1 MMDRTFFG
9 GMLRA
14 AAVAAMATIVLA
26 GCRTT
31 KEVPGDPFAPTDG
44 PGLVKLGPGDTMPDV
59 TAAYARKTFYLERA
73 ANESIGWFQ
82 KPSSKQWFP
91 FRNQGTNEE
100 VCTHE
105 QAAASVVAFREL
117 LKNSSDATQF
127 SQRFFEMFD
136 VWQSVGYT
144 ADREV
149 LFTGYYSPIFK
160 ASREADERF
169 KYPLYTRPA
178 DLVSDPATGQ
188 PLGRRLA
195 DGSTQPWPSRAEIE
209 SSGMLKGTELVYV
222 ESNLDAYIIHVNGSA
237 KLIMPDNSVMYIGY
251 AGKTDRPYFG
261 LGGALV
267 EAGAIPKNQLSLS
280 SIRRLYKTNPA
291 LIDEYILKN
300 ESYVFFTEYPTD
312 RWPAGSLGT
321 RVNEDA
327 SIATDKTIFPRGGL
341 VMVDTRANTF
351 TRGLVEYKNFMFD
364 QDTGGA
370 IRAAGRADL
379 YMGNGAAAE
388 LLAGGQV
395 ANGKMYYFFLK
406 PEFVAQYPLPEPAKA
421 QVKALQTKPA
431 PTKPASAAEGTKP
444 AAATAAVGDESKES
458 TAPRPALHGAPPG
471 ARRCVSPWCQAPD
484 VTCQTERF
492 GIVHA
497 EAVADDPVT
506 NRVRAV
512 GSRLVPGWCLAP
524 PGGSSGGRVRRRAM
538 PRCACRPTRRPTCGR
553 TPWGTP
559 ALSRMAPAPPRTR
572 ARSASHR
579 A

>member
-1 MMDRTFFG
+1 MMDRTTLG
-9 GMLRA
+9 GALRA
-14 AAVAAMATIVLA
+14 AAVAAMAMLVLA
-26 GCRTT
+26 GCRTN
-31 KEVPGDPFAPTDG
+31 KEVPNDPFKPTEG
-44 PGLVKLGPGDTMPDV
+44 PGLVKLGPNDPMPDV
-59 TAAYARKTFYLERA
+59 SAAYARKSFYLERA
-73 ANESIGWFQ
+73 ADESIGWFQ

-91 FRNQGTNEE
+91 FKNQGTNEE

-105 QAAASVVAFREL
+105 QAASSVIAFRDL
-117 LKNSSDATQF
+117 LTNSTSADDFRTK
-127 SQRFFEMFD
+127 FFEMFD

-149 LFTGYYSPIFK
+149 MFTGYYSPIFQ
-160 ASREADERF
+160 ASREPTDRF

-178 DLVSDPATGQ
+178 DLVSDPVTGQ
-188 PLGRRLA
+188 PLGRKTA
-195 DGSTQPWPSRAEIE
+195 DGATQPWPSRAEIE

-261 LGGALV
+261 LGAALV

-280 SIRRLYKTNPA
+280 SIRRLYKTQPE
-291 LIDEYILKN
+291 LVDQYIAKN
-300 ESYVFFTEYPTD
+300 ESYVFFTEYPND

-327 SIATDKTIFPRGGL
+327 TIATDKTIFPRGGL

-406 PEFVAQYPLPEPAKA
+406 PEFIAQYPLPEA
-421 QVKALQTKPA
+421 VKAAKPR
-431 PTKPASAAEGTKP
+431 
-444 AAATAAVGDESKES
+444 ATAAAP
-458 TAPRPALHGAPPG
+458 TAAEKAPAAKK
-471 ARRCVSPWCQAPD
+471 
-484 VTCQTERF
+484 
-492 GIVHA
+492 
-497 EAVADDPVT
+497 
-506 NRVRAV
+506 
-512 GSRLVPGWCLAP
+512 
-524 PGGSSGGRVRRRAM
+524 
-538 PRCACRPTRRPTCGR
+538 
-553 TPWGTP
+553 TP
-559 ALSRMAPAPPRTR
+559 AKKAQ
-572 ARSASHR
+572 ASVSENLK
-579 A
+579 

>member
-1 MMDRTFFG
+1 MMDRTTFG
-9 GMLRA
+9 GTLRA
-14 AAVAAMATIVLA
+14 AAVAALAMIVLA
-26 GCRTT
+26 GCRTN
-31 KEVPGDPFAPTDG
+31 KEVPNDPFKPTEG
-44 PGLVKLGPGDTMPDV
+44 PGLVKLGPNDPMPDV
-59 TAAYARKTFYLERA
+59 SAAYARKSFYLERA
-73 ANESIGWFQ
+73 ADESIGWFQ

-91 FRNQGTNEE
+91 FKNQGTSEE

-105 QAAASVVAFREL
+105 QAASSVIAFREL
-117 LKNSSDATQF
+117 LTNSASADEFRTKF
-127 SQRFFEMFD
+127 LEMFD

-149 LFTGYYSPIFK
+149 MFTGYYSPIFH
-160 ASREADERF
+160 ASREATEQF

-178 DLVSDPATGQ
+178 DLVSDPTTGQ
-188 PLGRRLA
+188 PLGRKMA

-222 ESNLDAYIIHVNGSA
+222 ESKLDAYIIHVNGSA

-261 LGGALV
+261 LGAALV

-280 SIRRLYKTNPA
+280 SIRRLYKTQA
-291 LIDEYILKN
+291 ELVDRLIEKN
-300 ESYVFFTEYPTD
+300 ESYVFFTEYPND

-327 SIATDKTIFPRGGL
+327 TVATDKTIFPRGGL

-406 PEFVAQYPLPEPAKA
+406 PEYIAQYPLPEV
-421 QVKALQTKPA
+421 VKATKPKS
-431 PTKPASAAEGTKP
+431 TASAAP
-444 AAATAAVGDESKES
+444 AAEK
-458 TAPRPALHGAPPG
+458 
-471 ARRCVSPWCQAPD
+471 
-484 VTCQTERF
+484 
-492 GIVHA
+492 
-497 EAVADDPVT
+497 
-506 NRVRAV
+506 
-512 GSRLVPGWCLAP
+512 
-524 PGGSSGGRVRRRAM
+524 
-538 PRCACRPTRRPTCGR
+538 
-553 TPWGTP
+553 
-559 ALSRMAPAPPRTR
+559 APAAKKAP
-572 ARSASHR
+572 AKKAQAAASENLK
-579 A
+579 

>member
-1 MMDRTFFG
+1 MMDRTTLG
-9 GMLRA
+9 GTLRA
-14 AAVAAMATIVLA
+14 ATVAAMAMIVLA
-26 GCRTT
+26 GCRTN
-31 KEVPGDPFAPTDG
+31 KEVPGDPFKPTEG
-44 PGLVKLGPGDTMPDV
+44 PGLVKLGPNDPMPDV
-59 TAAYARKTFYLERA
+59 SAAYARKSFYLERA
-73 ANESIGWFQ
+73 ADESIGWFQ

-91 FRNQGTNEE
+91 FKNQGTSEE

-105 QAAASVVAFREL
+105 QAASSVIAFREL
-117 LKNSSDATQF
+117 LTNSASADEFRTKF
-127 SQRFFEMFD
+127 LEMFD

-149 LFTGYYSPIFK
+149 MFTGYYSPIFH
-160 ASREADERF
+160 ASREATEQF

-178 DLVSDPATGQ
+178 DLVSDPTTGQ
-188 PLGRRLA
+188 PLGRKMA

-222 ESNLDAYIIHVNGSA
+222 ESKLDAYIIHVNGSA

-261 LGGALV
+261 LGAALV

-280 SIRRLYKTNPA
+280 SIRRLYKTQPETVDQ
-291 LIDEYILKN
+291 LIEKN
-300 ESYVFFTEYPTD
+300 ESYVFFTEYPND

-327 SIATDKTIFPRGGL
+327 TIATDKTIFPRGGL

-406 PEFVAQYPLPEPAKA
+406 PEYIAQYPLPEV
-421 QVKALQTKPA
+421 VKATKPKS
-431 PTKPASAAEGTKP
+431 TASAAP
-444 AAATAAVGDESKES
+444 AAEK
-458 TAPRPALHGAPPG
+458 
-471 ARRCVSPWCQAPD
+471 
-484 VTCQTERF
+484 
-492 GIVHA
+492 
-497 EAVADDPVT
+497 
-506 NRVRAV
+506 
-512 GSRLVPGWCLAP
+512 
-524 PGGSSGGRVRRRAM
+524 
-538 PRCACRPTRRPTCGR
+538 
-553 TPWGTP
+553 
-559 ALSRMAPAPPRTR
+559 APAAKKAP
-572 ARSASHR
+572 AKKAQAAASENLK
-579 A
+579 